1 MVMTYLLSHS
11 TLRVESSRAK
21 HDVSETL
28 MAMAL
33 CDLERDGYKRAAI
46 VVKLIC
52 NLKPGDTLELEPSA
66 QKALSTAHGCTYD
79 TQRLI
84 GPLLRHR
91 YVTRA

>member
-1 MVMTYLLSHS
+1 MTMTFLLSHS

-33 CDLERDGYKRAAI
+33 CDLQRDGYKRAVI
-46 VVKLIC
+46 VLELMRD
-52 NLKPGDTLELEPSA
+52 LKPGAVLELEPSA
-66 QKALSTAHGCTYD
+66 QKALSIAHGCTYD

>member
-1 MVMTYLLSHS
+1 MVMTYLLAH
-11 TLRVESSRAK
+11 TKLRVEAQRTK

-52 NLKPGDTLELEPSA
+52 NLAPGETLELEPSA
-66 QKALSTAHGCTYD
+66 QNALSIAHGCTYD

-84 GPLLRHR
+84 GPLLRQR